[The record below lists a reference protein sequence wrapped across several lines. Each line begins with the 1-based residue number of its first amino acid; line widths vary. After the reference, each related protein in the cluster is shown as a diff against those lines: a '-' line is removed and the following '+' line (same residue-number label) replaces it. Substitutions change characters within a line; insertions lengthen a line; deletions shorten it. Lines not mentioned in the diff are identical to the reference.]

1 MNEGLGKESFPR
13 PPVGGVMLAVRWSW
27 KQAGGECP
35 SPSVGWNW
43 QKCMVGR
50 VYSLDLLT
58 N

>member
-35 SPSVGWNW
+35 SPSVGSLLGELAE
-43 QKCMVGR
+43 MHGR
-50 VYSLDLLT
+50 
-58 N
+58 